1 MNFFDN
7 FFSFYLLFIRKGR
20 LKQLANWVLLMTM
33 FGAIYTHIVLYDKFD
48 RLIPGIVF
56 SFLLVLRLIIH
67 RQGHYS
73 NENIAKESNMMN
85 EERKQK
91 ITNDKKRD

>member
-1 MNFFDN
+1 M
-7 FFSFYLLFIRKGR
+7 L
-20 LKQLANWVLLMTM
+20 
-33 FGAIYTHIVLYDKFD
+33 GAVSTPYFLHHEFD

-67 RQGHYS
+67 RQGQYS
-73 NENIAKESNMMN
+73 NEKIVDESNIIN
-85 EERKQK
+85 EETKQK

>member
-1 MNFFDN
+1 M
-7 FFSFYLLFIRKGR
+7 L
-20 LKQLANWVLLMTM
+20 
-33 FGAIYTHIVLYDKFD
+33 GAVSTHYFLHDEFD

-67 RQGHYS
+67 RQGQYS
-73 NENIAKESNMMN
+73 NEKIVDESNIIN
-85 EERKQK
+85 EETKQK